1 MSKINKKNNFT
12 YSVGGDNL
20 EDDFTSSIDIDK
32 QMYEEDIKGSIAHTQ
47 MLAKQQIITKKDK
60 EKIISGLLA
69 IKKEILSNKF
79 EWKSSLEDIH
89 MNIESR
95 LYDHIGEIAGK
106 LHTARSRNDQV
117 ATDVRMWTK
126 KICVQIISKI
136 AELQSSFVKIAEKN
150 IDTILPGYTHMQ
162 KGQPISLAHHFL
174 AYYEMLKRDLN
185 RFQQVYSSADVMI
198 LGSGALSGV
207 NYPVD
212 REWLAK
218 ELDFSKISNNS
229 MDGVSDRDFI
239 VEFINACS
247 LVMTHL
253 SRFSEEIIIWSSEE
267 FQFIKISDKFST
279 GSSMMP
285 QKRNPDYAELVRGKT
300 GSVFG
305 SLFGMYTILKGL
317 PLTYNRDLQEDKK
330 HLFESAATT
339 IKCLDVT
346 DGIIQNIKINK
357 DTMLSSAKNSFIL
370 ATDIADYLV
379 KKGIPFRES
388 YVIISNLTKE
398 LTKKNIMISE
408 LTIND
413 YKKYSQYFEEDI
425 LNLSLETAIE
435 SKNSIGGTAKKIV
448 EKALN
453 QAKKEIKIT
462 TDQYEK
468 N

>member
-1 MSKINKKNNFT
+1 
-12 YSVGGDNL
+12 
-20 EDDFTSSIDIDK
+20 
-32 QMYEEDIKGSIAHTQ
+32 

-305 SLFGMYTILKGL
+305 SLFGIYTILKGL

>member
-12 YSVGGDNL
+12 YSVSGDNL

-32 QMYEEDIKGSIAHTQ
+32 QMYEEDIRGSIAHTQ

-136 AELQSSFVKIAEKN
+136 TELQSSFVKIAEKN

>member
-1 MSKINKKNNFT
+1 MSNMNKKNNFT
-12 YSVGGDNL
+12 NSVNGNNL
-20 EDDFTSSIDIDK
+20 EGDFTSSIEIDK
-32 QMYEEDIKGSIAHTQ
+32 QMYDEDIRGSIAHTK
-47 MLAKQQIITKKDK
+47 MLAKQKIITEKDK
-60 EKIISGLLA
+60 QKIISGLLQ
-69 IKKEILSNKF
+69 IKKEISSKRF
-79 EWKSSLEDIH
+79 EWKSELEDIH

-117 ATDVRMWTK
+117 VTDVRMWTK
-126 KICVQIISKI
+126 KTCVQMISKI
-136 AELQSSFVKIAEKN
+136 SELQSSFIKIAEEN
-150 IDTILPGYTHMQ
+150 IDTILPGYTHLQ
-162 KGQPISLAHHFL
+162 KGQPILLAHHFL

-185 RFQQVYSSADVMI
+185 RFKQVYSSADVMI

-207 NYPVD
+207 SYPVD

-218 ELDFSKISNNS
+218 ELEFSNISNNS

-239 VEFINACS
+239 IEFINACS

-267 FQFIKISDKFST
+267 FQFVKISDEFST

-285 QKRNPDYAELVRGKT
+285 QKRNPDYAELIRGKT

-305 SLFGMYTILKGL
+305 SLIGMFTILKGL

-330 HLFESAATT
+330 HLFEAASTT
-339 IKCLDVT
+339 IKCLDVA
-346 DGIIQNIKINK
+346 DGIIQSIKINK
-357 DTMLSSAKNSFIL
+357 EIMLSSAKNSFIL

-398 LTKKNIMISE
+398 LIKKNIMISE

-413 YKKYSQYFEEDI
+413 YKKCSEYFEEDI
-425 LNLSLETAIE
+425 LNLSLKTALE
-435 SKNSIGGTAKKIV
+435 SRNSVGGTAKNIV
-448 EKALN
+448 EKALSN
-453 QAKKEIKIT
+453 AKKEIKLV
-462 TDQYEK
+462 TDHYEK

>member
-1 MSKINKKNNFT
+1 MSKMNKKNNFT
-12 YSVGGDNL
+12 YSVSGDNL

-32 QMYEEDIKGSIAHTQ
+32 QMYEEDIRGSIAHTQ

-136 AELQSSFVKIAEKN
+136 TELQSSFVKIAEKN

-305 SLFGMYTILKGL
+305 SLFGMFTILKGL

-379 KKGIPFRES
+379 NKGIPFRES

-435 SKNSIGGTAKKIV
+435 SKNSVGGTAKKIV
-448 EKALN
+448 EKALS

>member
-1 MSKINKKNNFT
+1 MSKTNKKNNFT
-12 YSVGGDNL
+12 NSISGNNL
-20 EDDFTSSIDIDK
+20 EGDITSSIDIDK
-32 QMYEEDIKGSIAHTQ
+32 QMYEEDIRGSIAHTK
-47 MLAKQQIITKKDK
+47 MLAKQKIITQNDK

-69 IKKEILSNKF
+69 IKKEILSNTF
-79 EWKSSLEDIH
+79 EWKSGLEDIH
-89 MNIESR
+89 MNVESR

-126 KICVQIISKI
+126 KTCIQIISKI

-162 KGQPISLAHHFL
+162 KGQPILLAHHFL

-185 RFQQVYSSADVMI
+185 RFKQVHSSADVMI

-218 ELDFSKISNNS
+218 ELEFSNISNNS

-253 SRFSEEIIIWSSEE
+253 SRFSEEIIIWASEE

-285 QKRNPDYAELVRGKT
+285 QKRNPDYAELIRGKT

-305 SLFGMYTILKGL
+305 SLVGMFTILKGL

-330 HLFESAATT
+330 HLFETASTT
-339 IKCLDVT
+339 LECINIA
-346 DGIIQNIKINK
+346 DGIINNTIINK
-357 DTMLSSAKNSFIL
+357 DIMLSSAKNSFIL

-398 LTKKNIMISE
+398 LVKKNIMISE

-413 YKKYSQYFEEDI
+413 YKKCSEYFEEDI
-425 LNLSLETAIE
+425 LNLSLETAIQ
-435 SKNSIGGTAKKIV
+435 SRNSVGGTAKSIV
-448 EKALN
+448 EKALSK
-453 QAKKEIKIT
+453 AKKEIKIA
-462 TDQYEK
+462 TDHYEK

>member
-1 MSKINKKNNFT
+1 MNKKNNFT
-12 YSVGGDNL
+12 HSVSGDNL

-32 QMYEEDIKGSIAHTQ
+32 QMYEEDIRGSIAHTQ

-305 SLFGMYTILKGL
+305 SLFGMFTILKGL

-435 SKNSIGGTAKKIV
+435 SKNSVGGTAKKIV
-448 EKALN
+448 EKALS